1 MSLRERIR
9 GSLAR
14 AQQRLERW
22 GGQRHR
28 RFHERRE
35 VVERSRS
42 ATWQVAVAVLAVT
55 VGAAAL
61 GYLAVQLFFLPETV
75 AQSRLN
81 RVPDLT
87 GRDVENAIEYGE
99 DAGYAVIESGGQF
112 SDDVDR
118 GEVLYQIPPPESY
131 LQRGDT
137 LWVLTS
143 LGESTPTIPDLA
155 GVEPRIARSI
165 LARLGVEITASR
177 RESSDLHPQGMVTQ
191 TIPPAGTPI
200 EEGVRVTLV
209 LSRGGSFLEM
219 PDVTDLPLVQAR
231 DSLESFGLTVGEV
244 TGVEED
250 QATGEGSVVVV
261 SQDPAPY
268 RRVRAGSA
276 VRLRLGEAQ
285 RAPTPT
291 PEERVP
297 DEPETPAA
305 LPEAEPDDEDA
316 VEPPGPEER
325 RRVEEER
332 RRREAERADQGDPDQ
347 AEPADEEE
355 PDDPTAEPDDQREA
369 RPIEV
374 PEEPAVEPVAPPD
387 TTP

>member
-1 MSLRERIR
+1 MSLRGRILR
-9 GSLAR
+9 TLAR
-14 AQQRLERW
+14 ARASVQTW
-22 GGQRHR
+22 AGQRRR
-28 RFHERRE
+28 RFRERRE
-35 VVERSRS
+35 LVERRRS

-87 GRDVENAIEYGE
+87 GRDVENAIEHGE
-99 DAGYAVIESGGQF
+99 GAGYVVVESGGQF
-112 SDDVDR
+112 SAEVDP
-118 GEVLYQIPPPESY
+118 GEVLYQIPPPDSY

-143 LGESTPTIPDLA
+143 LGESTPKIPDLA
-155 GVEPRIARSI
+155 GVEPEIARGV
-165 LARLGVEITASR
+165 LARLGVEMTASR
-177 RESSDLHPQGMVTQ
+177 RESSDLHPQGTVTE

-200 EEGVRVTLV
+200 EEDTRVTLV

-219 PDVTDLPLVQAR
+219 PDVTNLPLVQAR

-244 TGVEED
+244 TGVEEG
-250 QATGEGSVVVV
+250 QAAGEGSVVVV
-261 SQDPAPY
+261 SQDPAPS

-276 VRLRLGEAQ
+276 VRLRLGEGE
-285 RAPTPT
+285 RARATEAPP
-291 PEERVP
+291 ERVP
-297 DEPETPAA
+297 DESDTPAGPPEPAVDPET
-305 LPEAEPDDEDA
+305 DDEGV
-316 VEPPGPEER
+316 VEQPGPEER
-325 RRVEEER
+325 RRIEEEQER
-332 RRREAERADQGDPDQ
+332 RRREAERAD
-347 AEPADEEE
+347 PADRAVPDE
-355 PDDPTAEPDDQREA
+355 PSAEPDGRRDA

-374 PEEPAVEPVAPPD
+374 PEEPAAPRD

>member
-1 MSLRERIR
+1 MTLQERIR
-9 GSLAR
+9 DWLEDAR
-14 AQQRLERW
+14 SRFQKWA
-22 GGQRHR
+22 GQRHR

-35 VVERSRS
+35 VVERRRS
-42 ATWQVAVAVLAVT
+42 PTWQVAVAVLAVT

-87 GRDVENAIEYGE
+87 GREVENAIEYGE
-99 DAGYAVIESGGQF
+99 DAGYVVIESGGQF
-112 SDDVDR
+112 SDEVDP
-118 GEVLYQIPPPESY
+118 GEVMYQIPPPDSY

-143 LGESTPTIPDLA
+143 LGESAPKIPDLA
-155 GVEPRIARSI
+155 GVEPQIARGV
-165 LARLGVEITASR
+165 LVRLGVEVTASR
-177 RESSDLHPQGMVTQ
+177 RESSDLHPQGTVTQ

-200 EEGVRVTLV
+200 EEDTRVTLV

-219 PDVTDLPLVQAR
+219 PDVTNLPLVQAR

-244 TGVEED
+244 TGLEEWP
-250 QATGEGSVVVV
+250 ATGEGSVVVV

-276 VRLRLGEAQ
+276 VRLRLGEGERV
-285 RAPTPT
+285 RAAAAPP
-291 PEERVP
+291 ERVP
-297 DEPETPAA
+297 DEPETSAAPRDPAA
-305 LPEAEPDDEDA
+305 DPEPDDEGV
-316 VEPPGPEER
+316 VEQPGPEER
-325 RRVEEER
+325 RRIEDER
-332 RRREAERADQGDPDQ
+332 RRREAERAD
-347 AEPADEEE
+347 PADRAVPDE
-355 PDDPTAEPDDQREA
+355 PSVEPGDRRNA

-374 PEEPAVEPVAPPD
+374 PEEPAGEPAALRD